1 VKRLNSSTSA
11 SVPPSGG
18 CNAFAR
24 MGLANRCHAAE
35 ALRHWRS
42 TPNRS
47 LRSTG
52 RNRTSRWMRSFWHCA
67 SAKFLEA
74 AARSPDFSLVMASL
88 LKKSLRAAER
98 NRDDVARKRRRW
110 IREQG
115 LLDPARLV
123 FIDESAVTTNMVRPN
138 GWSPRGERLIG
149 EVPMGHW
156 ETLTFIAGL
165 RNTGI
170 VAPMMIKGAM
180 NGDAFLAY
188 IEQCLVP
195 TLRRGDIV
203 VADNVSFHK
212 VAGAEEAIE
221 ARGAELRLLPQYSP
235 DLNPI
240 ELVFHPLKVL
250 LRKAAERTVNGL
262 ERCVRSFIR
271 GLKPSECAG
280 YFRHC
285 GYDPL

>member
-1 VKRLNSSTSA
+1 MRGPYPGELRRRVIGFVEA
-11 SVPPSGG
+11 GG
-18 CNAFAR
+18 SR
-24 MGLANRCHAAE
+24 REAAE
-35 ALRHWRS
+35 HFDIGISSAI
-42 TPNRS
+42 
-47 LRSTG
+47 
-52 RNRTSRWMRSFWHCA
+52 RWMQRFREDGTC
-67 SAKFLEA
+67 EPMPRGA
-74 AARSPDFSLVMASL
+74 AQAANSRKPQRALDFSRVTASL

-123 FIDESAVTTNMVRPN
+123 FIDETAVTTNMVRPN

-156 ETLTFIAGL
+156 ETLTFIAGF
-165 RNTGI
+165 RRTGI
-170 VAPMMIKGAM
+170 VAPMLIKGAM
-180 NGDAFLAY
+180 NGEAFLAY
-188 IEQCLVP
+188 IEQCLAP
-195 TLRRGDIV
+195 TLRRRDIV
-203 VADNVSFHK
+203 ANDNVSFQK
-212 VAGAEEAIE
+212 VAGEQEAIE
-221 ARGAELRLLPQYSP
+221 ARGAELRLLPEYSP

-240 ELVFHPLKVL
+240 ELVFHPLKAL

-285 GYDPL
+285 GYDLL

>member
-1 VKRLNSSTSA
+1 
-11 SVPPSGG
+11 
-18 CNAFAR
+18 
-24 MGLANRCHAAE
+24 
-35 ALRHWRS
+35 
-42 TPNRS
+42 
-47 LRSTG
+47 
-52 RNRTSRWMRSFWHCA
+52 
-67 SAKFLEA
+67 
-74 AARSPDFSLVMASL
+74 
-88 LKKSLRAAER
+88 
-98 NRDDVARKRRRW
+98 
-110 IREQG
+110 
-115 LLDPARLV
+115 
-123 FIDESAVTTNMVRPN
+123 MVRPN

-180 NGDAFLAY
+180 NGEAFLAY

-212 VAGAEEAIE
+212 VAGVEEAIE
-221 ARGAELRLLPQYSP
+221 ARGAELRLLPEYSP

-240 ELVFHPLKVL
+240 EMVFHPLKAL
-250 LRKAAERTVNGL
+250 LRKAAERTVNRL

-280 YFRHC
+280 YFSHC